1 MRKSLL
7 LPLALVILAAG
18 LAQAR
23 VMIPRQAQQARQ
35 YFEIVREQKPC
46 PGSDCF
52 VEYLALSN
60 GLMMRKKIDSEKYDE
75 VHPGFD
81 LRRADAAATQT
92 MFEAAAKF
100 YEGNPNTSGKFTD
113 PNNLY
118 LFDGETHR
126 IWSAEKPPAAF
137 EGLLNGVAGAFDAA
151 AAEEAFYLHAY
162 YQPLTGST
170 QALHVF
176 ADGTI
181 IKSAFDRNSYK
192 MLQTSLGRLPAETL
206 EKLRAM
212 VVKARGTTPGGYKRC
227 AVNTGLEYGVVEFT
241 DGGTALKSYT
251 CGTGDGDFPALF
263 NEVKNLL

>member
-60 GLMMRKKIDSEKYDE
+60 GLMIRKKIDSEKYDE

-81 LRRADAAATQT
+81 VRRAGEADTQT
-92 MFEAAAKF
+92 MFTAAEKF
-100 YEGNPNTSGKFTD
+100 YAANPVSSGSFTD

-118 LFDGETHR
+118 LFDGEQHR
-126 IWSAEKPPAAF
+126 IWSSEKPPAEF
-137 EGLLNGVAGAFDAA
+137 EGLLNGVTAGFDAA
-151 AAEEAFYLHAY
+151 PPDEAFYLHAY
-162 YQPLTGST
+162 YQPITGST

-192 MLQTSLGRLPAETL
+192 MLKTSLDRLPPETL
-206 EKLRAM
+206 EKLRGM
-212 VVKARGTTPGGYKRC
+212 VVKARGTIPGGYKRC

-263 NEVKNLL
+263 NAVKELL

>member
-7 LPLALVILAAG
+7 LPLALVILAASI
-18 LAQAR
+18 AQAR

-52 VEYLALSN
+52 VEYIGLSN
-60 GLMMRKKIDSEKYDE
+60 GLMIRKKIDSEKYDE

-81 LRRADAAATQT
+81 VRRANETSTQT
-92 MFEAAAKF
+92 MFEAAVKF
-100 YEGNPNTSGKFTD
+100 YEANPGSSGSFTD

-118 LFDGETHR
+118 LFDGDTHR
-126 IWSAEKPPAAF
+126 IWSSAKPPAGF

-151 AAEEAFYLHAY
+151 APEEAFYLHAY

-192 MLQTSLGRLPAETL
+192 MLQTSLDRLPPETL

-263 NEVKNLL
+263 NAVKHLL

>member
-7 LPLALVILAAG
+7 LPLALVLLAAG

-46 PGSDCF
+46 PGTDCF
-52 VEYLALSN
+52 VEYIGLSN
-60 GLMMRKKIDSEKYDE
+60 GLMVRKKIDSEKYDD

-81 LRRADAAATQT
+81 VRRADEAATQA
-92 MFEAAAKF
+92 MFGAVTKF
-100 YEGNPNTSGKFTD
+100 YGSNVHTSGSFTE

-118 LFDGETHR
+118 LFDGDTHH
-126 IWSAEKPPAAF
+126 IWSSPKPPADF
-137 EGLLNGVAGAFDAA
+137 EGLLNGVAEGFEVAA
-151 AAEEAFYLHAY
+151 PEESFYLHAY

-192 MLQTSLGRLPAETL
+192 MLKTSLDRVPPEAL
-206 EKLRAM
+206 EKLRAR
-212 VVKARGTTPGGYKRC
+212 VVKARATTPGGYKRC
-227 AVNTGLEYGVVEFT
+227 AVNTGLEYAVVEFT
-241 DGGTALKSYT
+241 DSGTALKSYT
-251 CGTGDGDFPALF
+251 CGTGDGDFPVLF
-263 NEVKNLL
+263 NAVKDLL

>member
-1 MRKSLL
+1 MRKSLF
-7 LPLALVILAAG
+7 LPFALVILAAG
-18 LAQAR
+18 IAQAR

-60 GLMMRKKIDSEKYDE
+60 GLMIRKKIDSEKYDE

-81 LRRADAAATQT
+81 VRRADDATTKT
-92 MFEAAAKF
+92 MFEAATKF
-100 YEGNPNTSGKFTD
+100 YGSNANSSGSFTD

-126 IWSAEKPPAAF
+126 IWSSAKPPADF
-137 EGLLNGVAGAFDAA
+137 EGLLNGVSGSFDAA
-151 AAEEAFYLHAY
+151 PADEAFYLHAY
-162 YQPLTGST
+162 YQPVTGST

-192 MLQTSLGRLPAETL
+192 MLKTSLDRLPPETL
-206 EKLRAM
+206 EKLREMA
-212 VVKARGTTPGGYKRC
+212 VKARGTIPGGYKRC

-263 NEVKNLL
+263 NAVKELL

>member
-1 MRKSLL
+1 MRKFLL
-7 LPLALVILAAG
+7 LFLALIVIAEG
-18 LAQAR
+18 GAQAR
-23 VMIPRQAQQARQ
+23 VMIVREAQDACE

-46 PGSDCF
+46 PGADCF

-60 GLMMRKKIDSEKYDE
+60 GLMIRKKIDSEKYDE

-81 LRRADAAATQT
+81 VRRADASAAQS
-92 MFEAAAKF
+92 MFEAVRKF
-100 YEGNPNTSGKFTD
+100 HVGNTNSSGSFTD

-118 LFDGETHR
+118 YFDGEKHVA
-126 IWSAEKPPAAF
+126 WSSAKPPADF
-137 EGLLNGVAGAFDAA
+137 EGLLSGVAGGFASGKP
-151 AAEEAFYLHAY
+151 EEGFYLHAY
-162 YQPLTGST
+162 YQPVTGST

-176 ADGTI
+176 LDGTI

-192 MLQTSLGRLPAETL
+192 MLETSLGRLPQDAL

-212 VVKARGTTPGGYKRC
+212 VVKVRNTNPGGYKRC
-227 AVNTGLEYGVVEFT
+227 ATNTGLEYGVVEFV

-263 NEVKNLL
+263 NAVKELL